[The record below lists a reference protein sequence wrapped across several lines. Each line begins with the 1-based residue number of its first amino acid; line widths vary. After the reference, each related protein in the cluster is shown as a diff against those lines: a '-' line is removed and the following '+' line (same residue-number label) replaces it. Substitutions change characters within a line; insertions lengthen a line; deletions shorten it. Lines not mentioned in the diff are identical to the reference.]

1 MKEAALNDFDKIYK
15 IMCKS
20 FPVEEIRSR
29 EGQRA
34 LFDNEN
40 YRVFC
45 LENSGEIVSIAAVW
59 QFDSFTFLE
68 HLATDKDL
76 RGGGLGKCL
85 LREIID
91 FSPVPVCLEVEPPVD
106 ELTRRRIGFYER
118 NGMHL
123 NSYPYV
129 QPSLGKG
136 RDAIPLL
143 IMTSEGKI
151 DETTFEN
158 IKNTLYTQVYKVT
171 I

>member
-1 MKEAALNDFDKIYK
+1 MKKVALNDFDKIYK
-15 IMCKS
+15 IMCES
-20 FPVEEIRSR
+20 FPEEEIRSR

-34 LFDNEN
+34 LFENDN
-40 YRVFC
+40 YRVLC
-45 LENSGEIVSIAAVW
+45 LERGGEIVSIAAVW
-59 QFDSFTFLE
+59 QFDTFTFLE
-68 HLATDKDL
+68 HLATAKNL
-76 RGGGLGKCL
+76 RGEGLGKSL

-91 FSPVPVCLEVEPPVD
+91 CSPSPVCLEVEPPVN

-123 NSYPYV
+123 NSYPYI
-129 QPSLGKG
+129 QPSLGEG

-143 IMTSEGKI
+143 IMTSGCKI

-158 IKNTLYTQVYKVT
+158 IKNTLYTQVYKVN

>member
-1 MKEAALNDFDKIYK
+1 MNQAFLNDFDKIYK
-15 IMCKS
+15 IMCNS
-20 FPVEEIRSR
+20 FPNTEIRSY
-29 EGQRA
+29 EGQKA
-34 LFDNEN
+34 LFEKDA

-45 LENSGEIVSIAAVW
+45 TRENGEIVSIAAIW
-59 QFDSFTFLE
+59 QFDDFTFVE
-68 HLATDKDL
+68 HLATTPNL
-76 RGGGLGKCL
+76 RGKGIGASI
-85 LREIID
+85 LREIIKTY
-91 FSPVPVCLEVEPPVD
+91 PNIVCLEVEPPVD

-136 RDAIPLL
+136 RDALPLL
-143 IMTSEGKI
+143 MMTSEGKI